1 MHSRRLLPAAVDVR
15 VLLLTNGI
23 APEQLGG
30 LQRYVRELATALARA
45 GVDVSVLTRRRS
57 AEDPLREI
65 DRDGVEIMRFRTP
78 AKSRA
83 LYAVG
88 YPVAAFTAVWRT
100 VRTRAAGRVLHS
112 HFTLQGMALASLGRP
127 FLHTFHAPVYREIA
141 SERQGSYRLPG
152 ASERALVAA
161 AHRGETLML
170 SRAARIITLSEFMRD
185 EVTALSGR
193 AASRT
198 QVVPGGVDTA
208 HFAPGEGI
216 VHPAAT
222 DADPLLF
229 CARRLVPRTGVLELV
244 RAMPRIAHAR
254 PAVRLVLAGAG
265 ALEGDVRREIQHLEL
280 QHHVHLSGRVSDED
294 LVRWY
299 RSADLVVLPTQ
310 ELEGF
315 GLATAE
321 ALASGTPVLGT
332 PAGAT
337 PELLTDLDPGLVAAD
352 VTPDAIA
359 DAVIA
364 LASDRKRLLALASQA
379 RARVHPAMS
388 WPHIVQRHLEVYEA
402 LSARSTA
409 ERRSESRT

>member
-1 MHSRRLLPAAVDVR
+1 

-45 GVDVSVLTRRRS
+45 GVEVSVLTRRRR
-57 AEDPLREI
+57 AEDPRHEI
-65 DRDGVEIMRFRTP
+65 DDDGVEIMRFATP
-78 AKSRA
+78 AKGRL
-83 LYAVG
+83 LYPVG
-88 YPVAAFTAVWRT
+88 YPAATFRAVR
-100 VRTRAAGRVLHS
+100 RAAGTRAPARRVLHS
-112 HFTLQGMALASLGRP
+112 HFTLQGMAMAALGRP

-152 ASERALVAA
+152 GSERALVAA
-161 AHRGETLML
+161 ARRGETFML
-170 SRAARIITLSEFMRD
+170 ARATRVITLSEFMRG
-185 EVTALSGR
+185 EVIALSGR

-198 QVVPGGVDTA
+198 DVVPGGVDTA
-208 HFAPGEGI
+208 HFSPGEGI
-216 VHPAAT
+216 AHPAAT
-222 DADPLLF
+222 DAEPLLF

-244 RAMPRIAHAR
+244 RAMPRIAQTC
-254 PAVRLVLAGAG
+254 PAVRLVIAGAG
-265 ALEGDVRREIQHLEL
+265 ALEGDVRREIQHRAL
-280 QHHVHLSGRVSDED
+280 QRHVHLLGRVSDDD

-337 PELLTDLDPGLVAAD
+337 PELLTGLDPGLVAAD

-364 LASDRKRLLALASQA
+364 LASDRTRLLALAARA
-379 RARVHPAMS
+379 RARVHPAMG
-388 WPHIVQRHLEVYEA
+388 WPQIVQRHVAIYEA
-402 LSARSTA
+402 LAHGDPL
-409 ERRSESRT
+409 RR

>member
-1 MHSRRLLPAAVDVR
+1 V
-15 VLLLTNGI
+15 
-23 APEQLGG
+23 GG
-30 LQRYVRELATALARA
+30 G
-45 GVDVSVLTRRRS
+45 GVGGG
-57 AEDPLREI
+57 E
-65 DRDGVEIMRFRTP
+65 
-78 AKSRA
+78 
-83 LYAVG
+83 
-88 YPVAAFTAVWRT
+88 
-100 VRTRAAGRVLHS
+100 
-112 HFTLQGMALASLGRP
+112 
-127 FLHTFHAPVYREIA
+127 
-141 SERQGSYRLPG
+141 GS
-152 ASERALVAA
+152 
-161 AHRGETLML
+161 
-170 SRAARIITLSEFMRD
+170 
-185 EVTALSGR
+185 ALSGR

-208 HFAPGEGI
+208 HFAPGKGI

-244 RAMPRIAHAR
+244 RAMPRIAHMR

-265 ALEGDVRREIQHLEL
+265 ALEGDVRREIQHLAL
-280 QHHVHLSGRVSDED
+280 HHHVHLMGRVSEED

-315 GLATAE
+315 GLSTAE
-321 ALASGTPVLGT
+321 ALACGTPVLGT

-364 LASDRKRLLALASQA
+364 LTSDRESLLQLASQA

-402 LSARSTA
+402 LAHGGGPAPTS
-409 ERRSESRT
+409 RRR

>member
-1 MHSRRLLPAAVDVR
+1 LRRSLPAAVDVR

-30 LQRYVRELATALARA
+30 LQRYVRELATGLARA

-57 AEDPLREI
+57 AEDPPREL
-65 DRDGVEIMRFRTP
+65 DPDGVEIMRFATP
-78 AKSRA
+78 AKGRA

-88 YPVAAFTAVWRT
+88 YPAATFRAVWRA
-100 VRTRAAGRVLHS
+100 VGTRAAGRVLHS
-112 HFTLQGMALASLGRP
+112 HFTLQGMALAAFGRP

-152 ASERALVAA
+152 GSEQALVAA
-161 AHRGETLML
+161 ARRGETFML
-170 SRAARIITLSEFMRD
+170 SRATRIITLSEFMRD

-198 QVVPGGVDTA
+198 DVVAGGVDTA
-208 HFAPGEGI
+208 RFAPGEGI

-229 CARRLVPRTGVLELV
+229 SARRLVPRTGVVELV
-244 RAMPRIAHAR
+244 RAMPRIADAR
-254 PAVRLVLAGAG
+254 PAVRLVIAGAG
-265 ALEGDVRREIQHLEL
+265 ALEGDVRREIQHLAL
-280 QHHVHLSGRVSDED
+280 QRHVHLLGRVSDED

-388 WPHIVQRHLEVYEA
+388 WPQVVQRHLEVYEA
-402 LSARSTA
+402 LAHGDPL
-409 ERRSESRT
+409 RR

>member
-1 MHSRRLLPAAVDVR
+1 VACS
-15 VLLLTNGI
+15 
-23 APEQLGG
+23 
-30 LQRYVRELATALARA
+30 ATSGNS
-45 GVDVSVLTRRRS
+45 GVDVSILTRRRN
-57 AEDPLREI
+57 ADHRLREV
-65 DRDGVEIMRFRTP
+65 DPDGVEILRFRTP
-78 AKSRA
+78 AKSGA
-83 LYAVG
+83 LYALA
-88 YPVAAFTAVWRT
+88 YPLSTFGAVWRAA
-100 VRTRAAGRVLHS
+100 RTQGVGRILHS

-152 ASERALVAA
+152 TSQRALVAA
-161 AHRGETLML
+161 ARHGEALML
-170 SRAARIITLSEFMRD
+170 SRATRIITLSEFMRD
-185 EVTALSGR
+185 EVTALCGR
-193 AASRT
+193 AAPRT

-208 HFAPGEGI
+208 RFAPGVGI
-216 VHPAAT
+216 VHPAAA

-244 RAMPRIAHAR
+244 RAMPRIARAR
-254 PAVRLVLAGAG
+254 PRVRLVIAGAG
-265 ALEGDVRREIQHLEL
+265 ALEGDVRREIQNIAL
-280 QHHVHLSGRVSDED
+280 QNHVQFMGRVSDED

-315 GLATAE
+315 GLTTAE

-337 PELLTDLDPGLVAAD
+337 PELLTDLDPGLVTKD

-364 LASDRKRLLALASQA
+364 LTSDRMRLLMLASQA
-379 RARVHPAMS
+379 RARVHPGLS
-388 WPHIVQRHLEVYEA
+388 WPRIVERHLEVYEA
-402 LSARSTA
+402 LGDDGRMSAATP
-409 ERRSESRT
+409 RRR